1 MVCSIAKKG
10 WYAYICIS
18 TCGRSSV
25 QWKSSKCLCYV
36 DTSREGNFPQL
47 WKMCG
52 MSKSVESEKLIC
64 STFFLVFKGVGK
76 DLREKGSHLRNFPKS
91 KVQMQSVV
99 SSRPGWKTR
108 VARLM
113 GSGHEDEKA
122 KQPISPCPLPPL
134 VKSAYHFTHSLFH
147 VQSQGQIWY

>member
-36 DTSREGNFPQL
+36 DTSREGNFPRL

-64 STFFLVFKGVGK
+64 STFFLVFKGVGEGSKGEGIPFEKFSKIKGTDAVSCQFKTWLK
-76 DLREKGSHLRNFPKS
+76 D
-91 KVQMQSVV
+91 
-99 SSRPGWKTR
+99 
-108 VARLM
+108 
-113 GSGHEDEKA
+113 
-122 KQPISPCPLPPL
+122 
-134 VKSAYHFTHSLFH
+134 
-147 VQSQGQIWY
+147 